1 MKTETLIIYNNQISK
16 QYAILNKGQ
25 VLDLILG
32 YEKVEILGT
41 AFENYIYLDD
51 DIVIEMYHS
60 NAIDFQEQFKNRIE
74 ILKACNFED
83 ITELLK

>member
-16 QYAILNKGQ
+16 QYAILNKCQ

-41 AFENYIYLDD
+41 TFENYVYLDD

-60 NAIDFQEQFKNRIE
+60 NAIDYQEQFNNRID
-74 ILKACNFED
+74 ILKVCDFED
-83 ITELLK
+83 ITEIFN

>member
-25 VLDLILG
+25 ALDLILG

-60 NAIDFQEQFKNRIE
+60 NAIDFQEQFKNRID